1 MKPKQSYRFHGV
13 EESMPKNPL
22 VGNNEG
28 FRAMEKR
35 LAGAKKMKP
44 MKPGPARARSAS
56 PVMQSVAPKMKPSG
70 M

>member
-1 MKPKQSYRFHGV
+1 MRTSGVYRFQGV

-44 MKPGPARARSAS
+44 MKPSVPRARTAS
-56 PVMQSVAPKMKPSG
+56 PVMKSVKPTMKPSG

>member
-1 MKPKQSYRFHGV
+1 
-13 EESMPKNPL
+13 MPKNPL

-44 MKPGPARARSAS
+44 MKPSVPRARTAS
-56 PVMQSVAPKMKPSG
+56 PVMKSVKPTMKPSG